1 MYCQAQPLVTAPP
14 ISGPTATAVPPIAP
28 QIPSAALRR
37 SAGTAALSRVSERG
51 MIIAPPAPW
60 RARAATRTEMF
71 GASAA
76 TADDAVN
83 SAMPATK
90 MRRRPN
96 RSPTAAA
103 ERRSTAKVR
112 VYAFTVHSRPE
123 RLACR
128 CSRMTGSAV
137 STTRLSSEAM
147 KRARPV
153 MPIAQIA
160 LERVFGGR
168 RSIRGA
174 GVARPPADAPCAT
187 SSVVSGH

>member
-28 QIPSAALRR
+28 QIPRAALRR
-37 SAGTAALSRVSERG
+37 PAGTAALSRVSERG

-60 RARAATRTEMF
+60 RARAATSTEML

-83 SAMPATK
+83 NAMPATK

-103 ERRSTAKVR
+103 ESRSTAKVR
-112 VYAFTVHSRPE
+112 V
-123 RLACR
+123 
-128 CSRMTGSAV
+128 
-137 STTRLSSEAM
+137 
-147 KRARPV
+147 
-153 MPIAQIA
+153 
-160 LERVFGGR
+160 
-168 RSIRGA
+168 
-174 GVARPPADAPCAT
+174 
-187 SSVVSGH
+187 